1 MGIEIKMKPANA
13 STEAAVF
20 DTNYSSPAA
29 TPAKKCI
36 LNQRNPLD
44 AVYWMPKMS
53 RVPNFVPGV
62 GPQLTKIYRIFMV
75 PKPTEPRLS
84 TSMQPFD
91 MNWQISEQPGLAA
104 AFEYPKELKLK
115 LSLETRNCG
124 DVIIVHCQGRIVY
137 RDEAAAL
144 SRVVGEVMQQ
154 TSNVVL
160 DLTGVT
166 SMDSAGIG
174 ELALLQTWA
183 QEKNASLKCAG
194 ANSLVR
200 TLLDLTNLD
209 SVIEVHPSLDA
220 ALESFREERV
230 CADC

>member
-1 MGIEIKMKPANA
+1 M
-13 STEAAVF
+13 
-20 DTNYSSPAA
+20 
-29 TPAKKCI
+29 
-36 LNQRNPLD
+36 
-44 AVYWMPKMS
+44 
-53 RVPNFVPGV
+53 
-62 GPQLTKIYRIFMV
+62 KIYRNFMV
-75 PKPTEPRLS
+75 PKPIDPRLS
-84 TSMQPFD
+84 ISMQPMD
-91 MNWQISEQPGLAA
+91 MNWQMSGQPEFAV

-144 SRVVGEVMQQ
+144 SRVVGEVLQQ
-154 TSNVVL
+154 ARKLVL
-160 DLTGVT
+160 DLSGVS

-183 QEKNASLKCAG
+183 QNVNLKCAG
-194 ANSLVR
+194 PNPLVS

-209 SVIEVHPSLDA
+209 SVLQIHPSVDE
-220 ALESFREERV
+220 ALASFREERV